1 MRASNV
7 HILLFS
13 TTVLAGCYYDREEE
27 LYPGSAVCET
37 TSVTWSATVQPL
49 IQARC
54 ATAGC
59 HVSGGFGPG
68 DFTQYANVKAK
79 VDDGR
84 FQAEVIQAGSMPPT
98 GRLSDCDIQKLQVWI
113 DAGAPNN

>member
-1 MRASNV
+1 MRFTTLSY
-7 HILLFS
+7 ILLG
-13 TTVLAGCYYDREEE
+13 TTVIAGCYYDKEEL
-27 LYPGSAVCET
+27 LYPGAVCET
-37 TSVTWSATVQPL
+37 TGVTWSTMVQPL

-54 ATAGC
+54 ATSGC
-59 HVSGGFGPG
+59 HVSGGLGPG

-84 FQAEVIQAGSMPPT
+84 FQAEVIQAGSMPPS
-98 GRLSDCDIQKLQVWI
+98 GRLAPCDIQKLQVWI

>member
-1 MRASNV
+1 MRPSTV
-7 HILLFS
+7 RFLILAAA
-13 TTVLAGCYYDREEE
+13 VLSGCYYDNEEE
-27 LYPGSAVCET
+27 LYPGTAICET
-37 TSVTWSATVQPL
+37 TGVTWSATVQPL

-54 ATAGC
+54 ATPGC
-59 HVSGGFGPG
+59 HVSGGTGPG

-84 FQAEVIQAGSMPPT
+84 FQAEVIQAGSMPPS
-98 GRLSDCDIQKLQVWI
+98 GRLADCDIQKLQVWI